1 MININLVG
9 GDKLKRALKAKGEA
23 LTKGVD
29 REMQSSMVE
38 INAQQK
44 ALAPV
49 DFGLLRS
56 SLKFTKVAPLDYEI
70 VSSGAGSEYAP
81 YQEFGTGGQ
90 VRVPKGLESEAGK
103 FKGGRGGTFK
113 EFVENMKEWCR
124 NKGIPESAAYPIALK
139 IIKNGIKPQPFFFA
153 PAFKEFR
160 ELKKRVQQLLSK

>member
-9 GDKLKRALKAKGEA
+9 GDKLKKALKAKGEA

-49 DFGLLRS
+49 DFGTLRS
-56 SLKFTKVAPLDYEI
+56 SLKFTKMSPLNYEV
-70 VSSGAGSEYAP
+70 VSSGPGSSYAP
-81 YQEFGTGGQ
+81 YQEFGTGGLTVIPQ
-90 VRVPKGLESEAGK
+90 GLEKEASQFKG
-103 FKGGRGGTFK
+103 KGGRQ
-113 EFVENMKEWCR
+113 VNMR
-124 NKGIPESAAYPIALK
+124 
-139 IIKNGIKPQPFFFA
+139 PQPFFFA

-160 ELKKRVQQLLSK
+160 ELKKRIEQLLGK

>member
-9 GDKLKRALKAKGEA
+9 GDRLRKALKAKGEA

-29 REMQSSMVE
+29 AEMQKTMVE

-49 DFGLLRS
+49 DFGTLRS
-56 SLKFTKVAPLDYEI
+56 SLKFTKIAPLEYEI

-81 YQEFGTGGQ
+81 YQEFGTGGL
-90 VRVPKGLESEAGK
+90 VSIPKGLENEAAKYKGK
-103 FKGGRGGTFK
+103 GARQI
-113 EFVENMKEWCR
+113 NMR
-124 NKGIPESAAYPIALK
+124 
-139 IIKNGIKPQPFFFA
+139 PQPFFFA

>member
-9 GDKLKRALKAKGEA
+9 GDKLKKALKAKGEA

-49 DFGLLRS
+49 DFGTLRS
-56 SLKFTKVAPLDYEI
+56 SLKFTRVAPLDYTL
-70 VSSGAGSEYAP
+70 VSTGAGSEYAP
-81 YQEFGTGGQ
+81 YQEFGTGGLTVIPQ
-90 VRVPKGLESEAGK
+90 GLEKEAAQ
-103 FKGGRGGTFK
+103 FKGNGGRQ
-113 EFVENMKEWCR
+113 VNMR
-124 NKGIPESAAYPIALK
+124 
-139 IIKNGIKPQPFFFA
+139 PQPFFYA

-160 ELKKRVQQLLSK
+160 EMKKRIERLLAK

>member
-9 GDKLKRALKAKGEA
+9 GDKLKAAIKAKGEA
-23 LTKGVD
+23 LSKGVA
-29 REMQSSMVE
+29 REMQMSMVE

-56 SLKFTKVAPLDYEI
+56 SLKFTKVSPLDYEI

-90 VRVPKGLESEAGK
+90 VRVPKGLQDEAAR
-103 FKGGRGGTFK
+103 FKGKAKR
-113 EFVENMKEWCR
+113 VVNMR
-124 NKGIPESAAYPIALK
+124 
-139 IIKNGIKPQPFFFA
+139 PQPFFFA

>member
-9 GDKLKRALKAKGEA
+9 GDKLRKALKAKGEA

-29 REMQSSMVE
+29 REMQSTMIE

-56 SLKFTKVAPLDYEI
+56 SLKFTKIAPLDYEI
-70 VSSGAGSEYAP
+70 VSSGPGSSYAP
-81 YQEFGTGGQ
+81 YQEFGTGGLVSIPQ
-90 VRVPKGLESEAGK
+90 GLENEAAR
-103 FKGGRGGTFK
+103 FKGQGRRQI
-113 EFVENMKEWCR
+113 NMR
-124 NKGIPESAAYPIALK
+124 
-139 IIKNGIKPQPFFFA
+139 PQPFFFA

-160 ELKKRVQQLLSK
+160 ELKKRIQQLLSK